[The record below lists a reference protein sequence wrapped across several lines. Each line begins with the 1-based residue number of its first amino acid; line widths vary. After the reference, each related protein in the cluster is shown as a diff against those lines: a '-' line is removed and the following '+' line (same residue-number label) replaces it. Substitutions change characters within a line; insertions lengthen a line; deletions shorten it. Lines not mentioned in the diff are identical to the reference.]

1 MSWEQM
7 LEILDVQRQD
17 EEDFLTRPPI
27 ACPNDGWPLEQGP
40 NGELHCKFDGWVYS
54 G

>member
-7 LEILDVQRQD
+7 LEILAVNSQ
-17 EEDFLTRPPI
+17 EYEDYMSQPPV
-27 ACPNDGWPLEQGP
+27 ACPNDGWPLESGP
-40 NGELHCKFDGWVYS
+40 DGELHCKFDGYTYE